1 MRLATIKV
9 NGTEKAGIVLNRGIL
24 PIKAL
29 NCRKG
34 NCMGGR
40 HDEPDPETADPGLNK
55 MV

>member
-29 NCRKG
+29 NAA
-34 NCMGGR
+34 R

>member
-9 NGTEKAGIVLNRGIL
+9 NGRKSRYR
-24 PIKAL
+24 IKSRYSSDQGAER
-29 NCRKG
+29 RKG